1 VSNQI
6 PTGFSEEFTQEVQ
19 LKLQQRGSRFAEAAT
34 RRSFTGKDAKA
45 VEQLGSVVAQ
55 KKTTRHADTP
65 LMDTP
70 HDARW
75 VYPVDYEFADLI
87 DPQDELRA
95 IASFESSYVM
105 NAASAMMRAQD
116 DEIINAIFSDT
127 TKTGEDGGTTL
138 SWNTYSTVTAT
149 GHLVASGSVGMT
161 VAKLRAA
168 KKALLAAEV
177 DLDFDPL
184 FCAISAEEHDDL
196 LGETLATSLDYNT
209 RPVLVDGAITSF
221 MGFNFINSE
230 RLNISAGSVTSCP
243 AFAKS
248 GLLLGVWGDVQ
259 GKVDERADKSY
270 ATQVYAKT
278 TIGATRLEEGKFVE
292 ILCDQS

>member
-6 PTGFSEEFTQEVQ
+6 PTGFSEEFTTEVQ
-19 LKLQQRGSRFAEAAT
+19 LKLQQKGTRFGSSVM
-34 RRSFTGKDAKA
+34 RRNFTGKDAKA
-45 VEQLGSVVAQ
+45 VEQIGSVVAT
-55 KKTTRHADTP
+55 KRTTRHGDTP
-65 LMDTP
+65 LSNTP

-75 VYPVDYEFADLI
+75 IYPVDYEWADLI

-105 NAASAMMRAQD
+105 NAASAMLRAQD
-116 DEIINAIFSDT
+116 DEIIAAIFSET
-127 TKTGEDGGTTL
+127 TKTGEDA
-138 SWNTYSTVTAT
+138 TVYGWDGFVSANV
-149 GHLVASGSVGMT
+149 GHKIAHGSVGMT

-177 DLDFDPL
+177 DLDGDPL
-184 FCAISAEEHDDL
+184 FCGISAEEHDDL
-196 LGETLATSLDYNT
+196 LGETLATSLDYTT
-209 RPVLVDGAITSF
+209 RPVLVDGSITSF

-230 RLNISAGSVTSCP
+230 LLDIASGPVTSCP

-248 GLLLGVWGDVQ
+248 GLLLGVWNDVTGQ
-259 GKVDERADKSY
+259 VSVRDDKSY

-278 TIGATRLEEGKFVE
+278 TIGATRLEEKKFVE